1 MTIVTIAD
9 QVNAM
14 KGNRPARREG
24 EPPSP
29 FEQEQ
34 AVLASMGDPKGV
46 IELGAKLYDAD
57 LLDPFGA
64 ATSLY
69 GALGEGQA
77 VVVFYRG
84 VWCPFCN
91 IALKTYQAELL
102 PELHDRGVVLVA
114 ISPQKPD
121 GSLSITEKDNLS
133 YAVLSDSRNQV
144 AGQVGI
150 LTAPSPEALAAQL
163 SHGLDLREVNADGTK
178 TLPMPTTLIV
188 DRDRTVRWV
197 DVHPDYTRRS
207 EPEEILAALD
217 SLR

>member
-9 QVNAM
+9 QVSSM

-34 AVLASMGDPKGV
+34 VILASMGIPEGV
-46 IELGAKLYDAD
+46 IALGTTLDDAD
-57 LLDPFGA
+57 LLDPNGA
-64 ATSLY
+64 RTSLHD
-69 GALGEGQA
+69 ALGEGQA

-102 PELHDRGVVLVA
+102 PELRERGVALVA

-121 GSLSITEKDNLS
+121 GSLSITEKDDLTFT
-133 YAVLSDSRNQV
+133 VLSDLGNKV
-144 AGQVGI
+144 ANQVGI

-163 SHGLDLREVNADGTK
+163 SHGLDLREVNGDFTT

-197 DVHPDYTRRS
+197 DVHPDYTTRS
-207 EPEEILAALD
+207 EPEEI
-217 SLR
+217 